1 MQGGTFRYPKRAEDP
16 TVDSW
21 LNALENSHARTVNV
35 FKGLNPWD
43 AVVQLLREKHDLLIG
58 EPTAERVLW
67 ELGNADSEHPKT
79 MTVRGRNLITGL
91 PGQTEISSVDI
102 QAVDNSQIALR
113 HITWLSDESN
123 QTIAEILYAIAAHKI
138 NWLYRCVVEEPP
150 PDTSEVEGIFER
162 DQDKLEARLKH
173 ETLAQH
179 WHRSDVV
186 HDQIIQAYRD
196 MTLEDFH
203 RTRLW
208 PEPEMRRSPEWV
220 LHELCQ
226 FEAERRSEISR
237 LLAAARKALDSNSD
251 D

>member
-1 MQGGTFRYPKRAEDP
+1 MQRGAFRYPKRAEDA

-21 LNALENSHARTVNV
+21 LNALENSRQRTEYI
-35 FKGLNPWD
+35 FEGLNPWD
-43 AVVQLLREKHDLLIG
+43 TVVLLLREKHNLLIG
-58 EPTAERVLW
+58 EPTAKVIWR
-67 ELGNADSEHPKT
+67 ELVINADPQQPRVIAVK
-79 MTVRGRNLITGL
+79 GRSLITGL
-91 PGQTEISSVDI
+91 PAGIDISSLEI
-102 QAVDNSQIALR
+102 RTVDNSQAALPYLN
-113 HITWLSDESN
+113 WSSGND